1 MELWQKEN
9 STLGALSCHPTLLL
23 LYLVSQIR
31 CLGLSP
37 PNAMQAVEVAF
48 RENHK
53 KGQALTP
60 I

>member
-1 MELWQKEN
+1 MELWQKAN
-9 STLGALSCHPTLLL
+9 STLGALSCHPALLL
-23 LYLVSQIR
+23 LYQVSQIR

-37 PNAMQAVEVAF
+37 LNAMRAIEVAF
-48 RENHK
+48 RGNHK